1 MDKVGRNDP
10 CPCNSGKKYKK
21 CCGQGAD
28 APVVRSPAV
37 LDLGPLAA
45 LMRAHRY
52 VELEERARSLLE
64 RHGNNGMLWKLLGT
78 ALFGQR
84 KDHLP
89 ALEMAV
95 QLLPNDPE
103 AHTSLGNTFRAR
115 GRLDA
120 AEACHRQAIAI
131 RGDYAEAH
139 NNLGSV
145 LRDLGRVEDAQQSYA
160 CAIALKPDFA
170 MAHDNS
176 GIVLHMLGRAEEA
189 IAAHRRALAA
199 APDFA
204 EAHAHLGDALNGAG
218 CLEEAA
224 ASYRRALMMKPE
236 QADVLLKLANIQF
249 TLARFD
255 LAVTNYRR
263 LLQLCPHLAEAHS
276 NLGNALRECGDA
288 HAAIESYRAALAL
301 QPDNAKIHNNL
312 GNALLDV
319 GRIEDAAGSYR
330 RAIELESDY
339 SKAHA
344 NLGTA
349 LRELGRLDQAAA
361 SLHRAL
367 ELEPDSVEIL
377 ISLAGLQRLL
387 ADGSRSESNLRRAL
401 ELDPAASGALVAL
414 GELAADQ
421 GRFGEAE
428 DLYRQAFALNADS
441 APAWAG
447 IASVKK
453 MSADDSAWAVEAQ
466 RLASKPL
473 VPRVAAVLHFA
484 LGKYFD
490 DIKDYEQA
498 FSNFKRANEVL
509 KTCGPPHDREQ
520 LAQMFEFTRQLYDE
534 EFVTLARARGET
546 STLPVF
552 IVGMPRS
559 GTSLAEQI
567 LASHPEVFGAGELSY
582 WKSAS
587 LAAAETALKDGPN
600 PDLSARLAENYLKV
614 LAALAPER
622 TRIVD
627 KMPGNF
633 IHLGMIHS
641 AMPGARIIHMRR
653 NPIDTCLS
661 MYFQNFQIAHAYTK
675 DLHDLAHYY
684 DEYHE
689 LMLHW
694 KKVLPGGAILEVPY
708 EALVEDPETWSRK
721 MIDFVGL
728 EWNPACLDFYQTDR
742 TVGTFSRWQVRQR
755 ISRSSV
761 QRWRN
766 YEPFIAPL
774 LRLAPIGAAA

>member
-28 APVVRSPAV
+28 APAARTPAL
-37 LDLGPLAA
+37 LDLGPLAV

-52 VELEERARSLLE
+52 AELEQSARSLLE
-64 RHGNNGMLWKLLGT
+64 SHGNNGVLWKLLGT
-78 ALFGQR
+78 ALYGQR

-103 AHTSLGNTFRAR
+103 AHTSLGNTLRAR
-115 GRLDA
+115 GRFDEA
-120 AEACHRQAIAI
+120 AACHRQAIAI
-131 RGDYAEAH
+131 RADYAEAH

-145 LRDLGRVEDAQQSYA
+145 LRDLGRVDDAKESYA
-160 CAIALKPDFA
+160 RAIALKPDFA
-170 MAHDNS
+170 MAHDNL
-176 GIVLHMLGRAEEA
+176 GIVLYMLGQAEEA
-189 IAAHRRALAA
+189 MAAHRRALAM

-218 CLEEAA
+218 RLEEAA
-224 ASYRRALMMKPE
+224 ASYRRAVMMKPE

-249 TLARFD
+249 ALGRFE

-263 LLQLCPHLAEAHS
+263 LLQLRPHLAEAHS
-276 NLGNALRECGDA
+276 NLGNALRECGQA
-288 HAAIESYRAALAL
+288 QAAVESYRAALEL
-301 QPDNAKIHNNL
+301 QPDCSKIHNNL

-330 RAIELESDY
+330 RAIELEPDY
-339 SKAHA
+339 TKAHA

-367 ELEPDSVEIL
+367 QLAPDSVEVL
-377 ISLAGLQRLL
+377 ISLAGLQRLQ
-387 ADGSRSESNLRRAL
+387 ADGVRSESNLRRAL

-414 GELAADQ
+414 GELAADK

-447 IASVKK
+447 IASVKR
-453 MSADDSAWAVEAQ
+453 MSADDSAWADEAQ
-466 RLASKPL
+466 RLASKSL

-498 FSNFKRANEVL
+498 FANFRRANEVL

-534 EFVTLARARGET
+534 EFVNLARARGEA

-587 LAAAETALKDGPN
+587 LAAAEAALKDGPN
-600 PDLSARLAENYLKV
+600 PDLSARLAENYLKM

-641 AMPGARIIHMRR
+641 AMPDARIIHMRR
-653 NPIDTCLS
+653 NPMDTCLS
-661 MYFQNFQIAHAYTK
+661 MYFQNFQIAHSYTK

-684 DEYHE
+684 NEYQD

-694 KKVLPGGAILEVPY
+694 KKVLPAGAILEVPY

-728 EWNPACLDFYQTDR
+728 EWNAACLDFYQTDR

-774 LRLAPIGAAA
+774 LRLAPLGAAA